1 MKQGK
6 SCFYYVILEG
16 EEKIMEIKINKDVR
30 QYQEYI
36 FWGMSFRQCLF
47 ILFGCVLAVITYM
60 LFVDLIGLEL
70 TSWLCIIS
78 AIPSILFGFI
88 SFQGLPFEKVIVIII
103 KSMILNKRKLTA
115 RESMRMR
122 RKLRKRNCSRRL

>member
-1 MKQGK
+1 MYLL
-6 SCFYYVILEG
+6 SL
-16 EEKIMEIKINKDVR
+16 KINKDVR
-30 QYQEYI
+30 KYQEYI

-47 ILFGCVLAVITYM
+47 TLFGCALAVITYM

-78 AIPSILFGFI
+78 ATPSILFGFI

-122 RKLRKRNCSRRL
+122 RKLRKRNCRRRL